1 MSGHSKW
8 SKVKHQKAVTDV
20 VKAKSFTQASRA
32 ITIAVKEG
40 GGGNPDHNFRLRLAI
55 DQARAANMPK
65 DNIERA
71 IAKGLGSG
79 AADLE
84 QITYE
89 GFGPHGVAFLID
101 TATDNRN
108 RTVSFIK
115 SLFDRAG
122 GSLASPHAVSY
133 MFDVSDTGD
142 KQPKPEFCVETPDDQ
157 KSVINTLVE
166 RFETLDDVQKVYT
179 NAV

>member
-40 GGGNPDHNFRLRLAI
+40 GGSNPDHNYRLRLAI
-55 DQARAANMPK
+55 EQARSANMPK

-71 IAKGLGSG
+71 IAKGLGQG
-79 AADLE
+79 ADTLE

-89 GFGPHGVAFLID
+89 GFGPHGVALLID

-115 SLFDRAG
+115 SILDRAG
-122 GSLASPHAVSY
+122 GSLATPHAVSY
-133 MFDVSDTGD
+133 MFTDTDTG
-142 KQPKPEFCVETPDDQ
+142 KQPKPEFSMPVAEDQ
-157 KSVINTLVE
+157 KSGITALIDQLE
-166 RFETLDDVQKVYT
+166 ALDDVQHVYT